1 MFSAALFPAVDL
13 ARPHNGVPVN
23 LKTVLHQ
30 AFVTL
35 QRNWIRSVLTIL
47 GIAVGVGA
55 FICVVAIGNAGSS
68 RIEDQLQSLGDN
80 FIWVEAGSR
89 IRGGMRAGSRGTR
102 SLVLSD
108 AQAIVQQVPLIHRM
122 SPNVDGHIQ
131 VVYGGENWATMYRG
145 VTPEF
150 LQIRRWEMRS
160 GSFFTAAEVEADVP
174 VCVLGQTVVDN
185 LFGIEDPIGQTVR
198 VQTLPCK
205 VVGVLQR
212 KGFSATGQDQDD
224 FIVMPFTTVQK
235 RLTGKFWLDDIFFSA
250 ASQDA
255 MPEATKQIVSL
266 LRERHHLNVTEDD
279 DFNVRRPEDV
289 VQAQLATSRIMTAL
303 MASVASLSLLVGGI
317 GIMNIMLVSVT
328 QRTREIGVRLAV
340 GATEWDVQKQFL
352 SEAIALSLLGGIF
365 GLLAGIGSSYAVE
378 SLFQFPTRLTLE
390 IFAIGG
396 LFSAGVGV
404 LFGYYPARKA
414 SRLDP
419 VQGLSY
425 E

>member
-1 MFSAALFPAVDL
+1 M
-13 ARPHNGVPVN
+13 N

-35 QRNWIRSVLTIL
+35 QRNWIRSGLTIL

-108 AQAIVQQVPLIHRM
+108 AEAIVQQVPLIQRM

-145 VTPEF
+145 VTTEF
-150 LQIRRWEMRS
+150 LQIRRWEVRS
-160 GSFFTAAEVEADVP
+160 GSFFTAADVESDVP
-174 VCVLGQTVVDN
+174 VCVLGQTVVEN
-185 LFGIEDPIGQTVR
+185 LFGIEDPVGKTVR
-198 VQTLPCK
+198 VRSLPCK

-224 FIVMPFTTVQK
+224 FIVLPFTTVQK
-235 RLTGKFWLDDIFFSA
+235 RITGTFWLDDIFFSA
-250 ASQDA
+250 ISRDA
-255 MPEATKQIVSL
+255 MPEATRQITSL
-266 LRERHHLNVTEDD
+266 LRERHHLTTAEDD

-289 VQAQLATSRIMTAL
+289 VQAQLATSQIMTIL
-303 MASVASLSLLVGGI
+303 LASVASLSLLVGGI

-352 SEAIALSLLGGIF
+352 SEAIALSILGGIF
-365 GLLAGIGSSYAVE
+365 GVLAGIGSSYAVE
-378 SLFQFPTRLTLE
+378 SLFQFPTKLTLE

-414 SRLDP
+414 SQLDP
-419 VQGLSY
+419 IQGLRY